1 MRRTPATQLT
11 LEYLR
16 CRGVL
21 VDICERIIPMPGRP
35 FPKKHDLFNAFDV
48 HGVDNDG
55 IGYYV
60 QTTGGK
66 GNFGARISKM
76 RHDPKILEVI
86 RRIVK
91 RGNRV
96 EVHGWTKVERNYQVR
111 VALVTVKDGRF
122 EWDDAEDVPSL
133 QQARAQA
140 RAAAKA
146 LPLFDEVVT
155 TGEDEEEW

>member
-48 HGVDNDG
+48 VG
-55 IGYYV
+55 IDPTGRVYFV
-60 QTTGGK
+60 QTTGTQGSMRSRLTK
-66 GNFGARISKM
+66 MRNTPEIMQVISRIALGNARI
-76 RHDPKILEVI
+76 
-86 RRIVK
+86 
-91 RGNRV
+91 

-122 EWDDAEDVPSL
+122 EWDDADDVPTL